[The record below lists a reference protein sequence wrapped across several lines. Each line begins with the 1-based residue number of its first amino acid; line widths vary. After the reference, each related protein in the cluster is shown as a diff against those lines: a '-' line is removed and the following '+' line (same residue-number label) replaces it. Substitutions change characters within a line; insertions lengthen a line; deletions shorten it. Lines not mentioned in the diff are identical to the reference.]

1 MQDRRSAPVIEQVLS
16 AGFDLLQDLLV
27 EHRRDVSVASLRR
40 RHVEGLPR
48 QIARVIEREAV
59 DGVAFRHDVL
69 SGPNEFAAEHGDSLT
84 AQADAIPV
92 HLDVHHSAA
101 T

>member
-1 MQDRRSAPVIEQVLS
+1 MQDRRTAPVIKEVFA
-16 AGFDLLQDLLV
+16 AGFDPIQDV
-27 EHRRDVSVASLRR
+27 PVKHCRDVGVAPLRR